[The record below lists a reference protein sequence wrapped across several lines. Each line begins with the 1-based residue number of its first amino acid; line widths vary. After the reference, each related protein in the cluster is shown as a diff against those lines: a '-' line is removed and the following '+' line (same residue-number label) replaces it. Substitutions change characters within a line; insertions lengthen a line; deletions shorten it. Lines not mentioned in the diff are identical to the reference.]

1 MAFRYLIPLLLFLV
15 ACTSQSPRVVTTPT
29 PFQPLP
35 LTTPFT
41 VPFSGATK
49 GDTLPSPTPELEGIW
64 ITPAAPPRL
73 RRTLEALHLPAAERA
88 GASLILDLEP
98 TQPTISW
105 VYALAGP
112 FPTLRDGVSFEE
124 LQRAWRGESL
134 FNGHPLLMDPSTRL
148 AFTAKWGEAG
158 AGAVAEVTED
168 SLLAQAWEQGAFAI
182 LPFEALE
189 PRWKVLAIDGQ
200 SPIQKSF
207 DLERYPLQIGF
218 RLSGAQA
225 QAIALPSTNREPEK
239 LTTLVLTGVTALVR
253 ATAYRMEQKGILY
266 PGEAIGNW
274 LREADLAHINNE
286 VPFFS
291 KCPPPNPNQKLLIFC
306 SHPRYIDL
314 FLDLGIDL
322 IELSGDH
329 FDNYG
334 RVAMEETLALYRQKG
349 LVYYGGGSNLK
360 EALQPLLLEH
370 NRNRL
375 AFIGCNV
382 KEGYAKATET
392 SPGAA
397 PCLWENLTQTIRHLR
412 EQGFLVVM
420 TFQHQE
426 CYAPVPCYGMP
437 EDFHMV
443 AEAGAIIVSGS
454 QAHFPQRME
463 FYSGAFIHY
472 GLGNLFFDQDE
483 RTSDLPPGVRN
494 EFLDRHVFYNGQ
506 HISTELL
513 TAILEDFARP
523 RPMTPEERRSFLESY
538 FRISGWEPIP

>member
-1 MAFRYLIPLLLFLV
+1 MAFRYLIPILLFLI
-15 ACTSQSPRVVTTPT
+15 ACTSRPPRATTPT

-35 LTTPFT
+35 LATPFT
-41 VPFSGATK
+41 SLFTGATR
-49 GDTLPSPTPELEGIW
+49 DTPPSPTPELERIW
-64 ITPAAPPRL
+64 ITPAAPPQL
-73 RRTLEALHLPAAERA
+73 RRTLEALYLPVAERA
-88 GASLILDLEP
+88 GASLILDLEL

-112 FPTLRDGVSFEE
+112 FPTLRDGVTFEE

-148 AFTAKWGEAG
+148 AFTAKWGEPG
-158 AGAVAEVTED
+158 AAAVIEVAED
-168 SLLAQAWEQGAFAI
+168 SLLKQAWEQGAFAI

-200 SPIQKSF
+200 SPIQKAF
-207 DLERYPLQIGF
+207 DPARYPLQIGF
-218 RLSGAQA
+218 RLSGPDAA
-225 QAIALPSTNREPEK
+225 KFILPSSNRQAEK

-253 ATAYRMEQKGILY
+253 ATAYRMEQKGVLY
-266 PGEAIGNW
+266 PGEAIGHW

-291 KCPPPNPNQKLLIFC
+291 KCPPPNPNQASLIFC
-306 SHPRYIDL
+306 SSPQYIDL

-329 FDNYG
+329 FNDYG
-334 RVAMEETLALYRQKG
+334 REAMEETLALYRQKG

-360 EALQPLLLEH
+360 EALQPLLIEH
-370 NRNRL
+370 NGNRL

-397 PCLWENLTQTIRHLR
+397 PCLWDYLTERIRDLR
-412 EQGFLVVM
+412 RQGFLVMM

-426 CYAPVPCYGMP
+426 CYAPVPCYGMVN
-437 EDFHMV
+437 DFHTV
-443 AEAGAIIVSGS
+443 AESGATIISGS
-454 QAHFPQRME
+454 QAHFPQQME
-463 FYSGAFIHY
+463 FYNGAFIHY

-483 RTSDLPPGVRN
+483 RTSDLPLGVRN
-494 EFLDRHVFYNGQ
+494 EFLDRHVFYDGR

-513 TAILEDFARP
+513 TAILEDLARP
-523 RPMTPEERRSFLESY
+523 RPMTPEERRAFLEMY
-538 FRISGWEPIP
+538 FRVSGWTPVP